1 MLCLKNIAFFISA
14 EVENLR
20 RHEGENVDEEIKKL
34 TERILEAEQK
44 HEGLIREKSDEINTF
59 KVIC

>member
-1 MLCLKNIAFFISA
+1 M
-14 EVENLR
+14 R

-44 HEGLIREKSDEINTF
+44 HEGLIREKNDEINTF